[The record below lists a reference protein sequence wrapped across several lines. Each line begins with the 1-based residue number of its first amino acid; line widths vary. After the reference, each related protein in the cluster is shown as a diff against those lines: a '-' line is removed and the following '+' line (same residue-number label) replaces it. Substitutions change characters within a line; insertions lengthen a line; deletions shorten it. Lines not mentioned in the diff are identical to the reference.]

1 MRRRHERRS
10 VHQVAQHQAV
20 PDSRNESGSPL
31 ERPLVGVHQR
41 VALHGERRGVGA
53 ARCANASAT
62 FTTEMMLM
70 RPIAAKTDSM
80 MRAVTYPS
88 ETVSLCRLTSG

>member
-1 MRRRHERRS
+1 MRPNSAMRRRHQRRS

-20 PDSRNESGSPL
+20 PDSRDESGPPL
-31 ERPLVGVHQR
+31 ERPLVGVHQG
-41 VALHGERRGVGA
+41 VALHGERRGIGA
-53 ARCANASAT
+53 TAPANASVM

-80 MRAVTYPS
+80 MRAAT
-88 ETVSLCRLTSG
+88 